1 MDKHRPDWLK
11 SALSP
16 SFFMRQRIASGRDA
30 KRSWHPRM
38 MAARHLSPE
47 RIFILSFAGVILTG
61 AFLLW
66 LPFSTDKAPLPWVDA
81 LFTSASAVCVTGLST
96 INIGED
102 LSPAGQVVLILLF
115 QIGGLGILTFSAVF
129 FVMLGHGLASK
140 ERDIMQSAFLYA
152 PRRDLAH
159 ILKFVFLS
167 TFLYEG
173 AGTLL
178 LWARFSQDSPWA
190 NALFQAVFHAVSAF
204 NNAGFSLFS
213 DSLVSYQGDP
223 MVNLTFMGLIVAGGI
238 GFIVHYELHLR
249 VFGKQ
254 RRLSVHSR
262 VVLLASGVLIAGG
275 AVLFF
280 AFEGDRVLKDLPWQN
295 RVLASLF
302 QSITARTAGFN
313 TVDIGMLANETILLL
328 IALMFIGASPGST
341 GGGIKT
347 TSASLLFLIMWSR
360 LRGREEVNI
369 FNRTIPRE
377 LLQRTISIILASSL
391 SVCFIVSILLLSADY
406 GGAPAESRHLFV
418 EYMFETV
425 SAFATVGLS
434 MNLTPGLNTPQKL
447 GIILMMFAGRVG
459 PLTLAFSLA
468 RMASKK
474 SFTYAEEGVMV
485 G

>member
-1 MDKHRPDWLK
+1 MNQHITSNRNAKH
-11 SALSP
+11 
-16 SFFMRQRIASGRDA
+16 
-30 KRSWHPRM
+30 SWHSKM
-38 MAARHLSPE
+38 TVARHLSPE
-47 RIFILSFAGVILTG
+47 RIFILSFAGVILAG
-61 AFLLW
+61 ALLLW
-66 LPFSTDKAPLPWVDA
+66 LPFSADKGPIPWVDA

-96 INIGED
+96 INVGED
-102 LSPAGQVVLILLF
+102 LGLAGQVILIFLF

-152 PRRDLAH
+152 PRRDLAR

-173 AGTLL
+173 AGALL
-178 LWARFSQDSPWA
+178 LWARFSRDFPW
-190 NALFQAVFHAVSAF
+190 NEALFKAVFHAISAF

-213 DSLVSYQGDP
+213 DNLVSYQGDP
-223 MVNLTFMGLIVAGGI
+223 IVNLTVMGLIVAGGI
-238 GFIVHYELHLR
+238 GFIVHYELHMR
-249 VFGKQ
+249 FFGQQ
-254 RRLSVHSR
+254 RRVSVHTK
-262 VVLLASGVLIAGG
+262 VVLVATAVLISGG

-280 AFEGDRVLKDLPWQN
+280 VFESDRILKGLPWQN

-302 QSITARTAGFN
+302 QSITPRTAGFN
-313 TVDIGMLANETILLL
+313 TVDIGMLANETILLM
-328 IALMFIGASPGST
+328 ITLMFIGASPGST
-341 GGGIKT
+341 GGGVKT

-360 LRGREEVNI
+360 LRGREEVNV

-377 LLQRTISIILASSL
+377 LLQRTISIILAASL
-391 SVCFIVSILLLSADY
+391 SICFIMSVLLLSADHS
-406 GGAPAESRHLFV
+406 GAPTESRHRFV
-418 EYMFETV
+418 EYVFETT

-434 MNLTPGLNTPQKL
+434 MNLTPSLNTPQKL
-447 GIILMMFAGRVG
+447 ATILMMFAGRVG

-468 RMASKK
+468 RMVSKK

>member
-1 MDKHRPDWLK
+1 MRNHR
-11 SALSP
+11 
-16 SFFMRQRIASGRDA
+16 ASHADTNH
-30 KRSWHPRM
+30 SWHPRM

-47 RIFILSFAGVILTG
+47 RIFILSFAGVIWTG
-61 AFLLW
+61 AVLLW
-66 LPFSTDKAPLPWVDA
+66 LPFSASRTPILWIDA
-81 LFTSASAVCVTGLST
+81 LFQSASAVCVTGLAT
-96 INIGED
+96 IDIGQD
-102 LSPAGQVVLILLF
+102 LSTAGQVVLIGLF

-129 FVMLGHGLASK
+129 FVMLGRGLASK
-140 ERDIMQSAFLYA
+140 EHDIMQSVFLHA
-152 PRRDLAH
+152 PRRDLAS
-159 ILKFVFLS
+159 ILKFVLLS
-167 TFLYEG
+167 TFLYES

-178 LWARFSQDSPWA
+178 LWARFSQDFPWA
-190 NALFQAVFHAVSAF
+190 DALYKAVFHAVSAF

-213 DSLVSYQGDP
+213 DSFESYQGDP
-223 MVNLTFMGLIVAGGI
+223 IVNLTVMGLIVAGGI
-238 GFIVHYELHLR
+238 GFIVHYDLHMR

-254 RRLSVHSR
+254 RRLSVHTK
-262 VVLLASGVLIAGG
+262 VVLVATGVLIAGG
-275 AVLFF
+275 ALLFF
-280 AFEGDRVLKDLPWQN
+280 VFENDRILKDLPWQN

-302 QSITARTAGFN
+302 QSITPRTAGFN
-313 TVDIGMLANETILLL
+313 TVDIGMLANETILLM

-341 GGGIKT
+341 GGGVKT

-360 LRGREEVNI
+360 LKGREDVNI

-391 SVCFIVSILLLSADY
+391 SVCFIVSVLLLSADHS
-406 GGAPAESRHLFV
+406 GPSAGSRHLFV
-418 EYMFETV
+418 EYIFETV
-425 SAFATVGLS
+425 SAFGTVGLS

>member
-1 MDKHRPDWLK
+1 MTV
-11 SALSP
+11 
-16 SFFMRQRIASGRDA
+16 
-30 KRSWHPRM
+30 
-38 MAARHLSPE
+38 ARHLSPE

-66 LPFSTDKAPLPWVDA
+66 LPFSADKEPIPWVDA

-96 INIGED
+96 ITVGED
-102 LSPAGQVVLILLF
+102 LGLAGQVILICLF

-152 PRRDLAH
+152 PRRDLAR
-159 ILKFVFLS
+159 ILKFVLLS

-173 AGTLL
+173 AGALL
-178 LWARFSQDSPWA
+178 LWARFSRDFPWSE
-190 NALFQAVFHAVSAF
+190 ALFKAVFHAISAF

-213 DSLVSYQGDP
+213 DNLVSYQGDP
-223 MVNLTFMGLIVAGGI
+223 IINLTMAALIVAGGI
-238 GFIVHYELHLR
+238 GFIVHYELHTR
-249 VFGKQ
+249 IFGKQ
-254 RRLSVHSR
+254 RRLSVHTK
-262 VVLLASGVLIAGG
+262 VVLVATAVLIAGG

-280 AFEGDRVLKDLPWQN
+280 VFEHNRILKDLPWQT

-302 QSITARTAGFN
+302 QAITPRTAGFN
-313 TVDIGMLANETILLL
+313 TVDIGMLSNETILMM
-328 IALMFIGASPGST
+328 ITLMFIGASPGST
-341 GGGIKT
+341 GGGVKT

-360 LRGREEVNI
+360 LRGREEVNV

-377 LLQRTISIILASSL
+377 LLQRTISIMLAASL
-391 SVCFIVSILLLSADY
+391 SVCFIMSVLLLAADHS
-406 GGAPAESRHLFV
+406 GAPAGSRHLFV
-418 EYMFETV
+418 EYIFETT
-425 SAFATVGLS
+425 SAFGTVGLS
-434 MNLTPGLNTPQKL
+434 MNLTPNLNTPQKL
-447 GIILMMFAGRVG
+447 AVILMMFAGRVG

-468 RMASKK
+468 RITAKK